1 METTQYISGPAS
13 TFPTLSEKSW
23 QEFSKYLSRYQFA
36 FDNPSDSP
44 RKTEI
49 AHAILNKGKPG
60 ACTFHRPEG
69 YKIVLRPMHE
79 WTFEKAVLE
88 KNKLYYVSHGQTAL
102 LYLDIDLHNAWQ

>member
-1 METTQYISGPAS
+1 MKLPPYNSGPAA

-23 QEFSKYLSRYQFA
+23 EVFSKYLSRYQFA
-36 FDNPSDSP
+36 LTDPSKSP
-44 RKTEI
+44 RKSEI

-79 WTFEKAVLE
+79 WTFQKAVLE

-102 LYLDIDLHNAWQ
+102 LYLD